1 MPSTPATIT
10 LAFAFATSVLGD
22 FLGPTYPAPTDLA
35 ANGSHV
41 SAAWSNLSSTLNGYI
56 ADSATNLTGP
66 SGLKN
71 LTFSVGMFSIHD
83 PSAAATLQ
91 YHHTSAEIAN
101 STAGLKK
108 VDGNSIYRV
117 ASITKLITTF
127 AGMLELKESDWDR
140 PITDFVPT
148 LAAYAAAHPAGD
160 DLTGTVEWSKVTLAA
175 LASQIAGTPR
185 DVSPLDPGDY
195 LLLDP
200 VGTLLESFGLPPPD
214 LSDPVAVPPCLVSL
228 LSGNLSCSN
237 NQYAIGAEARPPLFL
252 PWTSPAYTDYGFMLL
267 GAAIANITGR
277 SFHDVYSQSIFN
289 PLGMSSTHSNVPD
302 PSQYSQYVIPGNVS
316 TAALTPESV
325 LDVSIPSGGIFSTT
339 NDLAKLGTAILNS
352 TLLESDQ
359 TRKWMK
365 PVSHTA
371 MFEYSVGKPWEIYRY
386 THPRSGL
393 VTDLYTKLGDSGYYS
408 GYLVLIPDFDA
419 GFSIITASSLTQR
432 TALTS
437 LLADIVAELVLP
449 GLTAQAEAEASE
461 TFVGTYVSQDDSLN
475 STLTLAIG
483 PTSEPGLVI
492 TRFTSNGT
500 DVLQSQALGTGPIRL
515 LHSIS
520 DRPNGRIAFRA
531 SPAKTPSGGLFARG
545 LNENIDWLSG
555 DSPTYGGIGVRLFVF
570 NIASNGNATAV
581 SPEAWRVKLVK
592 TS

>member
-1 MPSTPATIT
+1 
-10 LAFAFATSVLGD
+10 
-22 FLGPTYPAPTDLA
+22 
-35 ANGSHV
+35 
-41 SAAWSNLSSTLNGYI
+41 
-56 ADSATNLTGP
+56 
-66 SGLKN
+66 
-71 LTFSVGMFSIHD
+71 MFSIHD
-83 PSAAATLQ
+83 SSAAAALQ
-91 YHHTSAEIAN
+91 FHHTSAEIAN
-101 STAGLKK
+101 STTGLKK

-117 ASITKLITTF
+117 ASVTKLFTTF

-148 LAAYAAAHPAGD
+148 LAAYAAAHPAGK

-175 LASQIAGTPR
+175 LASQIAGNPR
-185 DVSPLDPGDY
+185 DVSPYDPSDY

-200 VGTLLESFGLPPPD
+200 TGALAESLGLPPAS
-214 LSDPVAVPPCLVSL
+214 LSDPVEVPPCLVSL
-228 LSGNLSCSN
+228 LSGNTSCSSN
-237 NQYAIGAEARPPLFL
+237 EYAIGAQARPPLFL

-277 SFHDVYSQSIFN
+277 SIHDVYRQSIFN
-289 PLGMSSTHSNVPD
+289 PLGMSSTYSNVPD
-302 PSQYSQYVIPGNVS
+302 PSQYGKYVIAGNVS
-316 TAALTPESV
+316 SAGFTPESAPEV
-325 LDVSIPSGGIFSTT
+325 AIPSGGIFSTT

-352 TLLESDQ
+352 TLMDSDQ

-371 MFEYSVGKPWEIYRY
+371 MFEYALGKPWEIYRY

-408 GYLVLIPDFDA
+408 GYIVLIPDFDA

-432 TALTS
+432 TALVS
-437 LLADIVAELVLP
+437 LLADIVTESVLP
-449 GLTAQAEAEASE
+449 GLTSQAEAEARES
-461 TFVGTYVSQDDSLN
+461 FVGTYVSQDDSLN
-475 STLTLAIG
+475 STLTLAID
-483 PTSEPGLVI
+483 PTGLPGLVI

-500 DVLQSQALGTGPIRL
+500 DVLQSQALGASPIRL
-515 LHSIS
+515 LHSIT

-545 LNENIDWLSG
+545 LNENIDWLRG
-555 DSPTYGGIGVRLFVF
+555 DAPTYGGIGVGLFVF
-570 NIASNGNATAV
+570 DVASNGNATAV

-592 TS
+592 AS